1 MKLAA
6 ALVTVYLVWGST
18 YLAVAVANRSVPPFL
33 MLSVRFLIAGA
44 LLYAWTAWRGDLRAE
59 RPGRRQWGASAA
71 VGGLL
76 LVVDAGG
83 VAWAELRV
91 ASGTAALLVA
101 TVPVFMA
108 VLGPAFFGVPLRL
121 RARPGASIRLL
132 GVAPVVGA
140 GRNPSSPR
148 PALLFLP

>member
-59 RPGRRQWGASAA
+59 RPGRRQWGAAAA

-83 VAWAELRV
+83 RAWAELRV

-101 TVPVFMA
+101 TVPGFMA
-108 VLGPAFFGVPLRL
+108 GLGRALFGGPARFGA
-121 RARPGASIRLL
+121 RAGGSVL
-132 GVAPVVGA
+132 VVGGA
-140 GRNPSSPR
+140 PLVW
-148 PALLFLP
+148 A